1 MKLLPRLTGHRSL
14 HGLPFWTG
22 ILRWKNPQEHYM
34 PVNPL
39 EQLSLV
45 EVVMEAVVAEAF
57 VRSSV
62 EIDDLNQASAADK
75 AFARSSIEIGDLNH
89 ASVAD
94 KVFVRSFIEI
104 GAFASEKLVA
114 REFGAVFAREFG
126 SGSDGPPAI
135 YPFLTLPKLALV
147 LISEKKEK
155 CSHLKG
161 NKRGNSILAYLFYKS
176 DIKTILNQEPK
187 LCKTSY
193 FPGYFSA
200 HIFSFAIRGAMSCF
214 RSLGKAGH
222 LDLLQSTFR

>member
-94 KVFVRSFIEI
+94 
-104 GAFASEKLVA
+104 KLVA